1 MKKLIQIN
9 LLLFSITAL
18 LVSCRNTDDGS
29 GDNSTTPAPTPST
42 GAKVSYASSIKPLI
56 ESSCLRCHGPGG
68 TASQRPF
75 NNYDQVKAAFAKIKS
90 VTDDNSMPLGSPW
103 TTTQKALFLQWQ
115 TDGFQQ

>member
-1 MKKLIQIN
+1 MKN
-9 LLLFSITAL
+9 LLKTCLLLASATLFI
-18 LVSCRNTDDGS
+18 VSCRNTDDGS
-29 GDNSTTPAPTPST
+29 GDNTPAPTPPST

-75 NNYDQVKAAFAKIKS
+75 NNYDQVKAAFATIKS
-90 VTDDNSMPLGSPW
+90 VTDANIMPQGSPW
-103 TTTQKALFLQWQ
+103 TTVQKALFLQWQ